1 MTERND
7 IDLTP
12 VKVYTKKEL
21 AQLYGISVD
30 TLMVWLKPYLKD
42 LRKMK
47 YRSGQR
53 LLTVSQVKF
62 LFKDE
67 NLGRP

>member
-30 TLMVWLKPYLKD
+30 TLMIWLKPYLKE

-47 YRSGQR
+47 YRPNQR
-53 LLTVSQVKF
+53 LLTVSQVRF